1 MSLLSPEELTLLH
14 TDNKYKAYVSSI
26 EKCLKNFESSSE
38 WADLI
43 SSLGKL
49 KKVIHSS
56 PKYHYIPK
64 RVNVCKRLAQCLH
77 PALPSGVHLK
87 ALEVYTCI
95 FQNIGAENLAKDL
108 FLYSS
113 GLFPLLANAA
123 LSVKPVLLNLY
134 ESYFLPL
141 KKSLRPGLTGLL
153 IAVLPGLE
161 EGSDFYQR
169 TFNLIKNICLAQSD
183 SGASVTNINNYIADD
198 KYFHSCIWSAIISES
213 YIRFAA
219 IQFMLS
225 NYELKKRSG
234 GPVNAND
241 QLYLI
246 GNSIDLMI
254 SAICCCLQDANS
266 LVQRSILDLIC
277 TCLPMS
283 TKNVTRSDKVQL
295 VTVAIHVVLRRDMT
309 LNRRIYSW
317 LMGNGSSSE
326 ESKKN
331 DKKYFEA
338 HSKSILIQSIKTLL
352 NKKEASSILY
362 LLNDE
367 MPVVASQAGT
377 VSHTGQSAQIS
388 PGAATTL
395 KLIKIIS
402 NLVERQDIGQ
412 AIIDDILLDLLFY
425 VYKEYSFL
433 NLNNGPVSSNVQSYL
448 SIKKGTSNFQHVQQQ
463 QQQSQNLKDSNE
475 LKKAAC
481 NFLFHSFQIFFIW
494 DFCASKFEHI
504 CKNFTSS
511 NRLESASSHT
521 ITSESVH
528 SSTLNPAQLCDLYE
542 FILELLANSDMYNEI
557 QTEHLPV
564 MLKRIIQTITNYCE
578 KMTNQDLSKSFLL
591 CLKILNKIKY

>member
-1 MSLLSPEELTLLH
+1 MSLLSPEELTLLY
-14 TDNKYKAYVSSI
+14 TDNKYKNYVSSI

-49 KKVIHSS
+49 KKVIHGS
-56 PKYHYIPK
+56 PKYQYIPK
-64 RVNVCKRLAQCLH
+64 RVNVCKRLSQCLH

-95 FQNIGAENLAKDL
+95 FQNIGPENLARDL

-141 KKSLRPGLTGLL
+141 KKSLRPGLSGLL
-153 IAVLPGLE
+153 IALLPGLE

-169 TFNLIKNICLAQSD
+169 TFNLIKNICLVQSD
-183 SGASVTNINNYIADD
+183 NSNQIANINNYLADD
-198 KYFHSCIWSAIISES
+198 KYFYSCLWSAIISES
-213 YIRFAA
+213 SIRFPA
-219 IQFMLS
+219 IQFILS
-225 NYELKKRSG
+225 NYELKKRNGS
-234 GPVNAND
+234 VSTDD

-254 SAICCCLQDANS
+254 NSICCCLQDPNS

-277 TCLPMS
+277 ICLPMS
-283 TKNVTRSDKVQL
+283 TNNVTRSDKIQL
-295 VTVAIHVVLRRDMT
+295 VTVAIHVILRRDMT

-317 LMGNGSSSE
+317 LMGNDSKSDESK
-326 ESKKN
+326 SKKN
-331 DKKYFEA
+331 VKNYFEL
-338 HSKSILIQSIKTLL
+338 HSKSILIQSIKLLL

-367 MPVVASQAGT
+367 IPVPSSQAGT
-377 VSHTGQSAQIS
+377 ISHSMASTQTS
-388 PGAATTL
+388 PSTTTTL

-425 VYKEYSFL
+425 VYKEYSYL
-433 NLNNGPVSSNVQSYL
+433 NLNNGSMSSNVQSYL
-448 SIKKGTSNFQHVQQQ
+448 SVKKATSNFHHVQQQ

-475 LKKAAC
+475 LKKATC

-494 DFCASKFEHI
+494 EFCASKFESI
-504 CKNFTSS
+504 CKNYINSS
-511 NRLESASSHT
+511 CLESASSHT
-521 ITSESVH
+521 ITSDNFH
-528 SSTLNPAQLCDLYE
+528 TSTLNPAQLCDLYE
-542 FILELLANSDMYNEI
+542 FILELLANSVN
-557 QTEHLPV
+557 L
-564 MLKRIIQTITNYCE
+564 
-578 KMTNQDLSKSFLL
+578 FF
-591 CLKILNKIKY
+591 

>member
-14 TDNKYKAYVSSI
+14 TDSKYKNYVSSI

-56 PKYHYIPK
+56 PKYQYIPK
-64 RVNVCKRLAQCLH
+64 RVNVCKRLSQCLH

-95 FQNIGAENLAKDL
+95 FQNIGADNLAKDL

-113 GLFPLLANAA
+113 GLFPLLGNAA

-134 ESYFLPL
+134 ETYFLPL

-153 IAVLPGLE
+153 IALLPGLE

-169 TFNLIKNICLAQSD
+169 TFNLIKSICLAQSD
-183 SGASVTNINNYIADD
+183 NSSQISNINNYIADD
-198 KYFHSCIWSAIISES
+198 KYFHSCIWSAIIAES
-213 YIRFAA
+213 SIRFPA
-219 IQFMLS
+219 IQFILS
-225 NYELKKRSG
+225 NYEVKKRSG
-234 GPVNAND
+234 SINTND

-254 SAICCCLQDANS
+254 NAVCCCLQDANS

-277 TCLPMS
+277 TCLPMNS
-283 TKNVTRSDKVQL
+283 KNVTRSDKIQMI
-295 VTVAIHVVLRRDMT
+295 TVAIHVVLRRDMT

-317 LMGNGSSSE
+317 LLGNGSNSE
-326 ESKKN
+326 ESRGKKN
-331 DKKYFEA
+331 DKNYFEL
-338 HSKSILIQSIKTLL
+338 HSKSLLIQSIKMLL

-367 MPVVASQAGT
+367 ISVPTSQASTISQTATNVQASPST
-377 VSHTGQSAQIS
+377 V
-388 PGAATTL
+388 TTL

-433 NLNNGPVSSNVQSYL
+433 NLNSGLNIQGFL
-448 SIKKGTSNFQHVQQQ
+448 SIKKTNSNFYHVQQQ

-475 LKKAAC
+475 LKKATC

-494 DFCASKFEHI
+494 DFCASKFESI
-504 CKNFTSS
+504 CKNYTIN
-511 NRLESASSHT
+511 NRLESLSSHT
-521 ITSESVH
+521 ITTDSVY
-528 SSTLNPAQLCDLYE
+528 SGSTLNPAQLCDLYE
-542 FILELLANSDMYNEI
+542 FILELLANSVRKFI
-557 QTEHLPV
+557 LI
-564 MLKRIIQTITNYCE
+564 K
-578 KMTNQDLSKSFLL
+578 
-591 CLKILNKIKY
+591 KIYIFKLFF